1 MKRNVVLTLL
11 LVVALVCTPACV
23 GGIPSSLPAPPVAS
37 TQTPPQP
44 FLRGFSPIPD
54 SEEAAVGCLMTE
66 QHELIGSA
74 VLITKTHILT
84 AGHCFDG
91 TKVYWFVTNG
101 KEYRICTQILHP
113 FFKFA
118 GIIFYDL
125 AIGVLETE
133 CDEIPYRLPKGET
146 LFYQGKPLTAIG
158 YGGGIRKKSDEGT
171 IWYYGTLEEEPRSF
185 KMLPTHGT
193 IWFGDSGGAIIEE
206 DGTLVGIIS
215 SMKGRRGRLFEN
227 SAVRLDRFTNW
238 IEKVIGENP
247 HEANQGAEDISSPL

>member
-11 LVVALVCTPACV
+11 LVVALVCIPACV

-54 SEEAAVGCLMTE
+54 SEETGVGCLMTE

-84 AGHCFDG
+84 AGHCLDG
-91 TKVYWFVTNG
+91 TNAFWFVTNG
-101 KEYRICTQILHP
+101 KEYKICKQIMHP
-113 FFKFA
+113 FFKIM
-118 GIIFYDL
+118 GIIYYDL

-133 CDEIPYRLPKGET
+133 CAETSYRLPKEET
-146 LFYQGKPLTAIG
+146 LFFQGKPLTAIG
-158 YGGGIRKKSDEGT
+158 YGGGIRKKSDDGT
-171 IWYYGTLEEEPRSF
+171 LWYYGTLEGERENF
-185 KMLPTHGT
+185 KMLPIQGT
-193 IWFGDSGGAIIEE
+193 IWFGDSGGAILES

-215 SMKGRRGRLFEN
+215 SMKGRKGRLFEN
-227 SAVRLDRFTNW
+227 SAVRVDRSMEW
-238 IEKVIGENP
+238 IERIMKENP
-247 HEANQGAEDISSPL
+247 HEANQGTEDISSPL